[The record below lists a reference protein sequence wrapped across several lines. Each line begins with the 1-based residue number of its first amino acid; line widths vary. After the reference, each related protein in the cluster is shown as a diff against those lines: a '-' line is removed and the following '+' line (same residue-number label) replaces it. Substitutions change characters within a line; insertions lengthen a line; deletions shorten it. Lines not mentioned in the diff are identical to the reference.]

1 MQQNMTDNKVEGKFS
16 IIQKAMDEHTY
27 EIAVIECCG
36 LLEGALKRIF
46 REAMVQ
52 LSFKDRTALFEK
64 EKEKGKGNK
73 GYDTFGLGELVGLF
87 RETGLM
93 KKWAEI
99 SNRDIGLIESF
110 NYNSVVEL
118 RNSLIH
124 NGGECGKLEAE
135 LVFNYVKS
143 LYATLGV
150 INTEGIISKSYETK
164 TPAEAPD
171 TKKEMANIALVKD
184 KGIIVNQ
191 ADNSRNMSCKVE
203 TVNRMLSVVYTNTKV
218 LAGEEAAEKMLYDMG
233 FDSGSAFGRAMNNSY
248 EVDNNEFSFEE
259 KIAQWCEFDSVVGW
273 GKFTSSIIVNE
284 EEGTLEGYLEI
295 KDSFPCHNRKR
306 TDAPICGFMK
316 GYCEGVI
323 GELLGGLKV
332 HIGCEEGHC
341 PLKNALKKVCRF
353 NVRVLP

>member
-1 MQQNMTDNKVEGKFS
+1 
-16 IIQKAMDEHTY
+16 
-27 EIAVIECCG
+27 
-36 LLEGALKRIF
+36 
-46 REAMVQ
+46 
-52 LSFKDRTALFEK
+52 DRVALFEK

-73 GYDTFGLGELVGLF
+73 GYDAFGLGELVGLF

-118 RNSLIH
+118 RNNIIH

-150 INTEGIISKSYETK
+150 ISTEGVVDKSYDAKGTEGRT
-164 TPAEAPD
+164 D
-171 TKKEMANIALVKD
+171 DKKEMVNIALVKE

-203 TVNRMLSVVYTNTKV
+203 TMNRMLSVAYINTRE

-233 FDSGSAFGRAMNNSY
+233 YDSGSAFGRVMYERY
-248 EVDNNEFSFEE
+248 EVDNNELSFEE
-259 KIAQWCEFDSVVGW
+259 KLAQWCEFDSVVGW
-273 GKFTSSIIVNE
+273 GKFKSSITVNE

-306 TDAPICGFMK
+306 TDVPICGFMR

-323 GELLGGLKV
+323 TQLLGDLKV
-332 HIGCEEGHC
+332 HIGCEEGQC

-353 NVRVLP
+353 YVRVLP